1 MHVKER
7 HKRRDGLKRQADI
20 MSFALDLFS
29 SNGFNSTSIDHIIK
43 KAGIARGTFY
53 LHFASKDDILEMII
67 DTNLKMLYDILSQL
81 DISMN
86 KPVCEIIELYLNAAE
101 FLADTPRFKQIAVL
115 LLCDAIAQT
124 ENIRGKADVF
134 FKNIIDMSAK
144 YIRKAQE
151 ERRVID
157 KIDPHASSLCIV
169 GSIKEIVYRWAVLNE
184 DINIKNAISTVIAI
198 FFRGML
204 VNPEEVIT
212 QLDRST

>member
-1 MHVKER
+1 MHVKGR
-7 HKRRDGLKRQADI
+7 HKRRDGLKRQAEI

-29 SNGFNSTSIDHIIK
+29 SNGFNSTSIDDIIK

-67 DTNLKMLYDILSQL
+67 DSNLKMLNDILSQL
-81 DISMN
+81 DISMQ
-86 KPVCEIIELYLNAAE
+86 KPVNERIKLYIDAAE
-101 FLADTPRFKQIAVL
+101 FLADTPRFRQVAIL

-124 ENIRGKADVF
+124 ENIRGKVDIF

-144 YIRKAQE
+144 YIKKAQE

-157 KIDPHASSLCIV
+157 KIDPLANSICIV
-169 GSIKEIVYRWAVLNE
+169 GAIKEIVYRWAVLNE
-184 DINIKNAISTVIAI
+184 DIDVKKAISTAVVV

-204 VNPEEVIT
+204 VDPEEIIS
-212 QLDRST
+212 LK